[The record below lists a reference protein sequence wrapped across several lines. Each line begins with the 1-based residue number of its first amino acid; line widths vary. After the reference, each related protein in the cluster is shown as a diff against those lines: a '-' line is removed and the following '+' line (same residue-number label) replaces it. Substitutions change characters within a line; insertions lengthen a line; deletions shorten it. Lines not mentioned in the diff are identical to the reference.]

1 MSRKREVSEPG
12 FSARGRAGLFCAGP
26 GRADGSFRGFTGFN
40 HTAAAAMG
48 TTASAYGGAGCVDW
62 RSTEAAEGDP
72 RYRISDIHT
81 SHGAA
86 LDVAVCM
93 RLSAKLLCSGQ
104 NARRK
109 CASVP
114 QRCRRRDVRSKSDT
128 RKSLKSRSGMRRI
141 RSARFPTHGEY
152 IAEPNQSPQPLR
164 ARPYANNQQRNP
176 DRANVP
182 NPMACQ
188 RAKEAARVPYNT
200 IESP

>member
-1 MSRKREVSEPG
+1 MRHGSRGDGKFPRLASIIQLQQPWVRLLQPMEALAVWIGAQQRLQRVIRGIASVTYTQVTERRSMSLFACDSQPSY
-12 FSARGRAGLFCAGP
+12 SALGRTRGA
-26 GRADGSFRGFTGFN
+26 
-40 HTAAAAMG
+40 
-48 TTASAYGGAGCVDW
+48 
-62 RSTEAAEGDP
+62 
-72 RYRISDIHT
+72 
-81 SHGAA
+81 
-86 LDVAVCM
+86 
-93 RLSAKLLCSGQ
+93 
-104 NARRK
+104 NAR
-109 CASVP
+109 
-114 QRCRRRDVRSKSDT
+114 QCRSGVGAETSAANRIRARV
-128 RKSLKSRSGMRRI
+128 LSRSGMRRI